1 MEHTKRTINSVE
13 EMTTPQSDADG
24 ELSEIWIRPTS
35 GLASLQLGS
44 VWEFRDLLFFLV
56 LREIRGRYRQMAF
69 GPLWIVL
76 QPVIQMLLF
85 TFVFGRIANL
95 ETDGNVPYP
104 IFVYVALLPWQFFAN
119 STRQASFS
127 LVDQKHVISKVY
139 FPRLIIPIAASL
151 AALVDFFASFVI
163 LLGMM
168 VVYRVPFT
176 AGILTL
182 PLFMML
188 AMMLS
193 LGVGT
198 FLAGLAVKFRDVMI
212 GLGFIMT
219 VWQYLTPVAYSLQL
233 IPENVLFIYRLN
245 PMTAVVEGFRW
256 AILGTS
262 PAPDSMLLINLLV
275 ILVVLVGGIAYFRA
289 TERTIVDVI

>member
-13 EMTTPQSDADG
+13 EMTTPQRDADG

-289 TERTIVDVI
+289 TVRTIVDVI

>member
-1 MEHTKRTINSVE
+1 
-13 EMTTPQSDADG
+13 
-24 ELSEIWIRPTS
+24 
-35 GLASLQLGS
+35 
-44 VWEFRDLLFFLV
+44 
-56 LREIRGRYRQMAF
+56 MAF
-69 GPLWIVL
+69 GPLWIIL

-104 IFVYVALLPWQFFAN
+104 LFVYVALLPWQFFAN
-119 STRQASFS
+119 STRQAAFS

-139 FPRLIIPIAASL
+139 FPRLIIPLAASL
-151 AALVDFFASFVI
+151 AALVDFLASFVI

-168 VVYRVPFT
+168 VFYRVTPT
-176 AGILTL
+176 PALLTL
-182 PLFMML
+182 PLFL
-188 AMMLS
+188 LIAMMLS

-212 GLGFIMT
+212 GLGFVMT

-233 IPENVLFIYRLN
+233 IPENMVAIYRLN
-245 PMTAVVEGFRW
+245 PMTTVIEGFRW

-262 PAPDSMLLINLLV
+262 AAPDATLWINLVV
-275 ILVVLVGGIAYFRA
+275 IFVALIGGVAYFRA